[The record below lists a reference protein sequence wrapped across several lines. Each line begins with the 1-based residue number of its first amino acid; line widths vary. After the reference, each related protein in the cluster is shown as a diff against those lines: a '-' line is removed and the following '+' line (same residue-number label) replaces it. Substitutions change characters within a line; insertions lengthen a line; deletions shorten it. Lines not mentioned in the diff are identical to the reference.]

1 MPSVKQDQCFT
12 NELYFWPIDLTR
24 LFGSKVTIPSRR
36 YQIPSLVRQ
45 TSSASIFPPVLNTI
59 TDLPVLPPDSF
70 VLVET
75 GPVLVD
81 EWAVAVLIEG
91 DLVVAS
97 TVGSGDAVCCVT
109 ATEGVGDS
117 AVSGWD
123 ANEMDCIV
131 ACCEVVRRCNATET
145 PTITIPSNNPTAPAR
160 RIPRQLLRLW
170 LTRVAPTSVDLV
182 RSVASVASSISASV
196 APTRGV

>member
-12 NELYFWPIDLTR
+12 NQAYFWPIDLTR
-24 LFGSKVTIPSRR
+24 LLGSKVTIPSRR

-59 TDLPVLPPDSF
+59 TDLPFLRPDSF

-81 EWAVAVLIEG
+81 EWAVLIEG

-109 ATEGVGDS
+109 ATEGVGDG
-117 AVSGWD
+117 AAGGRD
-123 ANEMDCIV
+123 GNEMDCVV
-131 ACCEVVRRCNATET
+131 ASCEVVRRCRATET
-145 PTITIPSNNPTAPAR
+145 PTITIPRNNPTAPAR

-170 LTRVAPTSVDLV
+170 LPRVPPTSVDLV